1 MPPGAAPSAEPTSGS
16 ALEARAARAPR
27 VLVVAPLYHTDRGG
41 LGRQCVLLTERLAEL
56 GLRCEVATRHMVGL
70 PPRSFSPRVPIH
82 ALPAPRPEVHN
93 YEQPNLVNLA
103 TSLSFSL
110 GLAAHLVRRRREVD
124 LVHFHGASLPL
135 LVALPVAKLLDK
147 PVLALVAAT
156 HQGVEAG
163 DFRHRWGPLGKALA
177 WSFARVDG
185 YIAITREIRECLE
198 KDGVAP
204 DRVWEVPNFIDF
216 QDFRRPDPDERAA
229 HRRALGFEGRTVV
242 LASGRLVPRKNG
254 DVLIR
259 AFAKARARPEV
270 ARRGEEGRPLLVF
283 CGDGPEREAWEAVA
297 REAGALEDVRFDGFC
312 DDMPRRLG
320 AADVLALVSTIEGSP
335 NALLEGLAMGLCCVA
350 SEIAG
355 ALEIIDP
362 GENGLLVGVKDE
374 ASLTEAL
381 ARVLSDPAL
390 RRALGE
396 EAARRMRA
404 ERALE
409 VVAPRYLPI
418 YEELMARARS
428 PGA

>member
-1 MPPGAAPSAEPTSGS
+1 MSLGAAPTAEPT

-41 LGRQCVLLTERLAEL
+41 LGRQCVLLTERLADL
-56 GLRCEVATRHMVGL
+56 GLRCEVATRRMVGL
-70 PPRSFSPRVPIH
+70 PQRRFHPRVPIH

-135 LVALPVAKLLDK
+135 LVTLPVAKLLDK

-163 DFRHRWGPLGKALA
+163 DFRHRWGPIGKALA
-177 WSFARVDG
+177 WSFAQVDG

-198 KDGVAP
+198 QDGVAP
-204 DRVWEVPNFIDF
+204 ERVWEVPNFIDF
-216 QDFRRPDPDERAA
+216 QDFRRPDAAERAEL
-229 HRRALGFEGRTVV
+229 RRALGFEGRTVV

-270 ARRGEEGRPLLVF
+270 ARRTEGRPLLVF
-283 CGDGPEREAWEAVA
+283 CGDGPERDAWEAIA
-297 REAGALEDVRFDGFC
+297 REVGALEDVRFDGFC

-335 NALLEGLAMGLCCVA
+335 NALLEGLAMGLACVA

-362 GENGLLVGVKDE
+362 GQNGLLVGVRDE
-374 ASLTEAL
+374 ATLTDAL

-390 RRALGE
+390 RAALGE
-396 EAARRMRA
+396 ESARRMRA

-418 YEELMARARS
+418 YEELMARAR
-428 PGA
+428 

>member
-1 MPPGAAPSAEPTSGS
+1 MGPGAAPSAEPAPGASGS
-16 ALEARAARAPR
+16 GLEARAARAPR

-41 LGRQCVLLTERLAEL
+41 LGRQCVLLTERLADL

-70 PPRSFSPRVPIH
+70 PRRSFSPRVPIH

-103 TSLSFSL
+103 TSLTFSL

-163 DFRHRWGPLGKALA
+163 DFRHRWGPLGRALA
-177 WSFARVDG
+177 WSFAQVDG

-216 QDFRRPDPDERAA
+216 QDFRRPDPAERAEL
-229 HRRALGFEGRTVV
+229 RRALGFEGRTVV

-254 DVLIR
+254 DVLVR
-259 AFAKARARPEV
+259 AFAKARARPGV
-270 ARRGEEGRPLLVF
+270 ADARPLLVF
-283 CGDGPEREAWEAVA
+283 CGDGPEREAWEAIA
-297 REAGALEDVRFDGFC
+297 REVGVHEDVRFDGFC

-335 NALLEGLAMGLCCVA
+335 NALLEGLAMGLACVA

-362 GENGLLVGVKDE
+362 GENGLLVGVRDE
-374 ASLTEAL
+374 ASLTDAL
-381 ARVLSDPAL
+381 ARVLSDAPL
-390 RRALGE
+390 RAALGE

-428 PGA
+428 PGP

>member
-1 MPPGAAPSAEPTSGS
+1 MVPGAAPSAEPAPTTTGD
-16 ALEARAARAPR
+16 LEARAARAPR

-41 LGRQCVLLTERLAEL
+41 LGRQCVLLTERLADL

-70 PPRSFSPRVPIH
+70 PRRAFSPRVPIH

-177 WSFARVDG
+177 WGFARVDG

-204 DRVWEVPNFIDF
+204 ERVWEVPNFIDF
-216 QDFRRPDPDERAA
+216 QDFRRPDPAERAEL
-229 HRRALGFEGRTVV
+229 RQALGFEGRTVV

-259 AFAKARARPEV
+259 AFAKARARPGV
-270 ARRGEEGRPLLVF
+270 AASKPLLVF
-283 CGDGPEREAWEAVA
+283 CGDGPERDAWEAIA
-297 REAGALEDVRFDGFC
+297 REVGVHEDVRFDGFC

-335 NALLEGLAMGLCCVA
+335 NALLEGLAMGLACVA

-362 GENGLLVGVKDE
+362 GENGLLVGVRDE
-374 ASLTEAL
+374 ATLTDAL
-381 ARVLSDPAL
+381 ARVLADPAL
-390 RRALGE
+390 RSALGE
-396 EAARRMRA
+396 ESARRMRA

-428 PGA
+428 SGA

>member
-1 MPPGAAPSAEPTSGS
+1 MSAGAAPTAEPG
-16 ALEARAARAPR
+16 AGLEARAASAPR

-70 PPRSFSPRVPIH
+70 PQRTFHPRVPIH

-110 GLAAHLVRRRREVD
+110 GFAAHLVRRRREVD

-135 LVALPVAKLLDK
+135 LVALPVAKLLGK

-163 DFRHRWGPLGKALA
+163 DFRHRWGPVGKALA
-177 WSFARVDG
+177 WSFAQVDG

-198 KDGVAP
+198 ADGVAP
-204 DRVWEVPNFIDF
+204 ERVWEVPNFIDF
-216 QDFRRPDPDERAA
+216 QDFRRPDPAERAEL
-229 HRRALGFEGRTVV
+229 RRALGFEGRTVV

-259 AFAKARARPEV
+259 AFAKARARPGV
-270 ARRGEEGRPLLVF
+270 TAARPLLVF
-283 CGDGPEREAWEAVA
+283 CGDGPEREGWEAIA
-297 REAGALEDVRFDGFC
+297 REAGVLEDVRFDGFC

-335 NALLEGLAMGLCCVA
+335 NALLEGLAMGLACVA
-350 SEIAG
+350 SRIAG

-362 GENGLLVGVKDE
+362 GENGLLVGVRDE
-374 ASLTEAL
+374 ATLEDAL
-381 ARVLSDPAL
+381 ARVLEDPAL
-390 RRALGE
+390 RSALGE
-396 EAARRMRA
+396 ESARRMRA

-418 YEELMARARS
+418 YEELVARAR
-428 PGA
+428 GAP